1 MTTRTAK
8 RLGRAVMGV
17 AAATQLAACAD
28 NGPLGLD
35 RTPAAGGTRAAN
47 PSRTADLTGCPQLEV
62 PEGSKLAFHAY
73 AAGVQIYRWNG
84 AGWDFVAPSAV
95 LYADADGQG
104 VVGVH
109 YGGPTWEG
117 ASGSRVIGSVL
128 DRCTPS
134 PNAIPWLRLGATAT
148 EGPGVFSRVAFIQ
161 RVNTAGGTVP
171 ASPGSIV
178 GQEARVPY
186 TAEYFFYR
194 AP

>member
-117 ASGSRVIGSVL
+117 ASGSRVSA
-128 DRCTPS
+128 P
-134 PNAIPWLRLGATAT
+134 
-148 EGPGVFSRVAFIQ
+148 FSTDARRALTRF
-161 RVNTAGGTVP
+161 
-171 ASPGSIV
+171 PGSAL
-178 GQEARVPY
+178 ARRLRKGRACS
-186 TAEYFFYR
+186 AEWR
-194 AP
+194 SSSA